1 MYCRKCGA
9 KFDNHLI
16 KCPKCG
22 TEVLEVKQISY
33 DQKYREAKEKEKENR
48 ELQKVEYPKEAGI
61 KENPNLNFAIV
72 TSIGTFLFSM
82 IPWPKSWGIGSALW
96 MRILVLV
103 LSLMAIYHCVRATQ
117 ICNYNKKQGEAYN
130 KKHPQAKIYC
140 EKPAMLTLASI
151 LATATFLLASLSL
164 FLKQ

>member
-33 DQKYREAKEKEKENR
+33 DQKYREEKQKEKENR
-48 ELQKVEYPKEAGI
+48 EQQRKLEYPKDAGI

-72 TSIGTFLFSM
+72 MSFGTFLFSM
-82 IPWPKSWGIGSALW
+82 IPWPKSWGIGSTLW
-96 MRILVLV
+96 MKILVLV
-103 LSLMAIYHCVRATQ
+103 LSLMAIYHCLRATQ
-117 ICNYNKKQGEAYN
+117 ISNFNKKQAEAYN
-130 KKHPQAKIYC
+130 KKHPKAKIYY
-140 EKPAMLTLASI
+140 EKPVALTIASVF
-151 LATATFLLASLSL
+151 ATATFLLASLSL
-164 FLKQ
+164 FL